1 MLYSQNRLINPGL
14 VADLVGKS
22 SIGENDVVLE
32 IGPGKGIITQELLNA
47 AKKVIAVEIDEKL
60 YLHLKNKFSELDKL
74 VLVRNDFLKYKL
86 PGYPFKVF
94 ANTPFVIISDVIRK
108 LTDDK
113 NFQQGYLIVQKEAAK
128 KFIGKP
134 QDSRN
139 QMISV
144 LLYPWFEIRVY
155 WEFERRDFIPK
166 PSVDCVMI
174 DVKRRDKPLLSWSDS
189 RMYKD
194 FILYLYNKERGVA
207 GLKKEMIVARFED
220 FFKTSNSRLRRE
232 IERRARKIEKD
243 QKNIKKIHRTRVDR
257 NWKRF
262 G

>member
-1 MLYSQNRLINPGL
+1 MLKKALKIFRNTAIFLAIFGVIFSNIPFNITS
-14 VADLVGKS
+14 D
-22 SIGENDVVLE
+22 
-32 IGPGKGIITQELLNA
+32 II
-47 AKKVIAVEIDEKL
+47 K
-60 YLHLKNKFSELDKL
+60 KL
-74 VLVRNDFLKYKL
+74 V
-86 PGYPFKVF
+86 F
-94 ANTPFVIISDVIRK
+94 ADNPPVDI
-108 LTDDK
+108 
-113 NFQQGYLIVQKEAAK
+113 YLIVQKEAAK